1 MSDELANLFASK
13 FIARP
18 DVKAHQYSTSSHT
31 GIWAPH
37 TEWNPETRKYDGPR
51 IPWRREDLNAHISG
65 RSTFGHYLLS
75 ADSRCKLF
83 AFDVDLEKSGYL
95 PTLPILTPDGNITD
109 EAAWKASFAHYDGK
123 LHNLRD
129 AWLNRAHPGRD
140 FMKLQFKEL
149 AHKLMKAIVEE
160 INLPCAAAYSG
171 SKGIHVYGFTGL
183 VDAAEARMGAQIVL
197 DAVGEFVP
205 LRGENFFTHRDE
217 DPVEGYRN
225 MSIEV
230 FPKQNSLDGKDLG
243 NLMRLPLGR
252 NLKSPSEPTF
262 FIDMC
267 GPLGSLSPVDP
278 VIALTA
284 PNPWESL

>member
-1 MSDELANLFASK
+1 MSDELADLFAKK

-18 DVKAHQYSTSSHT
+18 DVKAHQYSTSSKS

-65 RSTFGHYLLS
+65 ADTFGHYLLS
-75 ADSRCKLF
+75 PESRCKLF
-83 AFDVDLEKSGYL
+83 AFDVDLEKSGWL
-95 PTLPILTPDGNITD
+95 PSKDVAED
-109 EAAWKASFAHYDGK
+109 EVEWKESFYEET
-123 LHNLRD
+123 NLRS
-129 AWLNRAHPGRD
+129 AWLNRAHPARN
-140 FMKLQFKEL
+140 FMKLQFKEM
-149 AHKLMKAIVEE
+149 AHKLMRPIVEVLK
-160 INLPCAAAYSG
+160 LPCAAAYSG

-183 VDAAEARMGAQIVL
+183 IDAVEARLAAQIAL
-197 DAVGEFVP
+197 DEVGEFVP
-205 LRGENFFTHRDE
+205 LRGEHFFTHKDD
-217 DPVEGYRN
+217 DPIEGYRN
-225 MSIEV
+225 LSIEV

-267 GPLGSLSPVDP
+267 GPFGALEPTDP
-278 VIALTA
+278 VVALTKL
-284 PNPWESL
+284 NPWE